1 MTCLRSGS
9 ENDSENDDDDDD
21 DGDDDDYDI
30 LCIYIILSPY
40 YHIQTGCF
48 CRQ

>member
-9 ENDSENDDDDDD
+9 ENDSENDDDDDY
-21 DGDDDDYDI
+21 DDDHFVY
-30 LCIYIILSPY
+30 IYIILSPY